1 MGHLGPRM
9 SHPVSRQ
16 YVRSHNTRSAVRIG
30 LQFCITKEA
39 KRDME
44 TTLMVSP
51 KEILLYSEQFGHFGT
66 KIVWCP
72 LHFESALRFFY

>member
-1 MGHLGPRM
+1 
-9 SHPVSRQ
+9 
-16 YVRSHNTRSAVRIG
+16 
-30 LQFCITKEA
+30 
-39 KRDME
+39 ME
-44 TTLMVSP
+44 ITLMVFP